1 MIYQTKSFTCQL
13 CGITFTVE
21 SDSQIANQKYCSE
34 CIHSGHRPDSENG
47 RAVKRPPKKP

>member
-1 MIYQTKSFTCQL
+1 MYNTKKFTCHL
-13 CGITFTVE
+13 CGKKFTVE

-34 CIHSGHRPDSENG
+34 CMHSGYRPDPENG